1 MGLDADRK
9 AYTRTRT
16 ADWSPAD
23 GEFVHACPTEAIL
36 ARKIERVTPSKL
48 DLGAA

>member
-1 MGLDADRK
+1 MGIDAERK

-23 GEFVHACPTEAIL
+23 GGFVHACPTSAII
-36 ARKIERVTPSKL
+36 ARKIERVTPAKA
-48 DLGAA
+48 DRGAA